1 MRTATLLIK
10 AYDHSQLRMIK
21 EVLKSDLE
29 GLNAELEVSET
40 ASPGWVRIAVSGEDE
55 NTALNYLTREFG
67 QCPEKLESV
76 ERFSTIRGRIKAM
89 GKSST
94 QVSVDI
100 GVFAPRMVEATIP
113 LFRLQGQLVDG
124 RKVAL
129 AKLIELFGFCENFPL
144 NVKILS
150 VDVVQN
156 HVKAMLAEKQLLQYE
171 NWTRSLLHRL
181 VILGAKLYDVESAVE
196 KAGFSRDVVSIE
208 ALGLLEHAVVCKLG
222 TDATGLIPKVGRYLS
237 QAAFS
242 VFSPE
247 RILEF
252 SQSASLNSL
261 SRI

>member
-29 GLNAELEVSET
+29 GLNAELEVSES

-76 ERFSTIRGRIKAM
+76 ERFSTIKGRIKALS
-89 GKSST
+89 KSNT

-100 GVFAPRMVEATIP
+100 GVFAPRMVEELIP

-129 AKLIELFGFCENFPL
+129 AKLTELFGFCENFPL

-150 VDVVQN
+150 VDVLQN
-156 HVKAMLAEKQLLQYE
+156 YVEAMLAEKQLLQYE

-181 VILGAKLYDVESAVE
+181 VILGAKLHDVELAVE
-196 KAGFSRDVVSIE
+196 KAGFSRDVVSID
-208 ALGLLEHAVVCKLG
+208 ALGLLEQAIVCKLG
-222 TDATGLIPKVGRYLS
+222 TDAAGLIPKIGRRVPN
-237 QAAFS
+237 A
-242 VFSPE
+242 VFTVFNPD

-252 SQSASLNSL
+252 LQEDSA
-261 SRI
+261 